1 MRYER
6 GELIG
11 EGGMARVYRG
21 RHSGLDRPVAIKEL
35 REGLT
40 KIPELTERFLREARI
55 CARLDHPG
63 IVRVYDTDVEE
74 GRPYIV
80 MELLDGETLQ
90 SYLRRQG
97 PLTDLQAV
105 FVTRKLLSALSYAHG
120 QGVIHQD
127 IKPANIFVGRQGM
140 VKLVDFGIAAAAGT
154 GGKTG
159 GMQFGTLTY
168 MSPEQLSGRPI
179 DARTDLYSL
188 GIVLYEMVAGSP
200 PFRATS
206 PLELRHQQMVQTP
219 PPLPESVPLWM
230 QEVIEKALEKDPNA
244 RYQSADEMLQALEK
258 KRRTSAPLSDGVP
271 VTGRTVTRTSYQDA
285 IHAAMEAR
293 RRQMRATVIAIVL
306 VLLALGGVWGYRY
319 YQQRQ
324 IIAEAARP
332 SDVKKKPRTDNKPA
346 RPPNRPAGTSRSS
359 SDPSSRGAPARP
371 GASRSDGASGDSPL
385 QKRAATGDSAASE
398 SSDTG
403 KTPSSGPERE
413 SGSDSSGETDAGS
426 GSDEPAETP

>member
-1 MRYER
+1 
-6 GELIG
+6 
-11 EGGMARVYRG
+11 MARVYRG

-40 KIPELTERFLREARI
+40 KMPELTERFMREARI

-90 SYLRRQG
+90 SVLRRQG

-105 FVTRKLLSALSYAHG
+105 YVAKKLLTALSYAHG

-127 IKPANIFVGRQGM
+127 IKPGNIFVGRQGM
-140 VKLVDFGIAAAAGT
+140 VKLVDFGIAAAAGA

-159 GMQFGTLTY
+159 GIQFGTLTY
-168 MSPEQLSGRPI
+168 MSPEQLSSRPI
-179 DARTDLYSL
+179 DARSDLYSL
-188 GIVLYEMVAGSP
+188 GVVLYEMVSGAP
-200 PFRATS
+200 PFRSAS
-206 PLELRHQQMVQTP
+206 SLELRHQQMVQPP
-219 PPLPESVPLWM
+219 PPLPDSVPVWL

-244 RYQSADEMLQALEK
+244 RYRNAEEMIQALDK
-258 KRRTSAPLSDGVP
+258 KRQTSAPLSDGVP
-271 VTGRTVTRTSYQDA
+271 VVGRTVTRTSYQDT

-293 RRQMRATVIAIVL
+293 RRRMKATVIAIVL

-324 IIAEAARP
+324 IMAEAARP
-332 SDVKKKPRTDNKPA
+332 SDVKKKPRKDSKPSK
-346 RPPNRPAGTSRSS
+346 PSHRPAGASRSS
-359 SDPSSRGAPARP
+359 SRSAPARS
-371 GASRSDGASGDSPL
+371 GTGGSTGSSKASKSRNNAAPEKSESPGDSN
-385 QKRAATGDSAASE
+385 E
-398 SSDTG
+398 E
-403 KTPSSGPERE
+403 KTPPFDPESE
-413 SGSDSSGETDAGS
+413 NSADSSRETNTEQNPEELPES
-426 GSDEPAETP
+426 R

>member
-1 MRYER
+1 
-6 GELIG
+6 
-11 EGGMARVYRG
+11 MARVYRG

-74 GRPYIV
+74 GSPYIV
-80 MELLDGETLQ
+80 MELLDGETLL
-90 SYLRRQG
+90 SFLRRQG

-105 FVTRKLLSALSYAHG
+105 FVAKKLLSALSYAHG

-127 IKPANIFVGRQGM
+127 IKPGNIFIGRQGM
-140 VKLVDFGIAAAAGT
+140 VKLVDFGIAAAAGA

-159 GMQFGTLTY
+159 GMQFGTLAY

-188 GIVLYEMVAGSP
+188 GIVLYEMLAGTP

-206 PLELRHQQMVQTP
+206 PLELRHQQMVQPP
-219 PPLPESVPLWM
+219 PPLPESVPLWL

-244 RYQSADEMLQALEK
+244 RYQSAEEMLQALEK
-258 KRRTSAPLSDGVP
+258 KRLTSASHSDGVP
-271 VTGRTVTRTSYQDA
+271 ATGRTVTRTSYQDA
-285 IHAAMEAR
+285 LHAAMEAR

-324 IIAEAARP
+324 IITEAARP
-332 SDVKKKPRTDNKPA
+332 SDVKKKPRTESKPA
-346 RPPNRPAGTSRSS
+346 RSSPRPTGGSRSS
-359 SDPSSRGAPARP
+359 SNPSSRNAPVRP
-371 GASRSDGASGDSPL
+371 GDSRSNGASGASPSQRSTAAENSAASRSSNAE
-385 QKRAATGDSAASE
+385 Q
-398 SSDTG
+398 
-403 KTPSSGPERE
+403 TPSSDSEWE
-413 SGSDSSGETDAGS
+413 SGSDTSDETDAGS
-426 GSDEPAETP
+426 NDSPETP